1 MEPKLTF
8 DERYMRPLFNY
19 LATVEELNKLMEKYK
34 SLEEFPELQINIFN
48 EMLNKMKEFN
58 DGTEINR
65 KTK

>member
-8 DERYMRPLFNY
+8 DERYMRPLINY
-19 LATVEELNKLMEKYK
+19 LGVMKELNKLMEKYK
-34 SLEEFPELQINIFN
+34 SLEEFPELQINVFN

-65 KTK
+65 